1 MQKRGGRTKGGCPRY
16 TVLPSTHDRPADIAT
31 RKQAGHWEADA
42 MLFSTPGQAIL
53 IAHERH
59 SRITIALR
67 QSSLKADPVADALVG
82 TLKAM
87 PAGLR
92 RSITFDNGTEFT
104 RSKRIAHQ
112 LGLTA
117 YFCAP
122 RAPWQTVRDRKSV
135 M

>member
-16 TVLPSTHDRPADIAT
+16 TDRPSIHDRPADIAT

-42 MLFSTPGQAIL
+42 MRFTTPGQAIL

-82 TLKAM
+82 LLKAM

-92 RSITFDNGTEFT
+92 RSITFDNSTEEHT
-104 RSKRIAHQ
+104 SELQSLMR
-112 LGLTA
+112 T
-117 YFCAP
+117 
-122 RAPWQTVRDRKSV
+122 
-135 M
+135 

>member
-1 MQKRGGRTKGGCPRY
+1 
-16 TVLPSTHDRPADIAT
+16 
-31 RKQAGHWEADA
+31 

-82 TLKAM
+82 MLKAM

-92 RSITFDNGTEFT
+92 RSITFDNGTEFN
-104 RSKRIAHQ
+104 RYQRIASQ
-112 LGLTA
+112 LGLNA
-117 YFCAP
+117 YFCDP
-122 RAPWQTVRDRKSV
+122 RAPWQKAASKTPSEGSAETSDRKSTRLNSSHYCASR
-135 M
+135 MPSSA

>member
-67 QSSLKADPVADALVG
+67 QRSLKADPVADELVG
-82 TLKAM
+82 MLEAM
-87 PAGLR
+87 PDGLR
-92 RSITFDNGTEFT
+92 RSVTFDNGTEFH
-104 RSKRIAHQ
+104 RYQPIASQ
-112 LGLTA
+112 LRLQIGKT
-117 YFCAP
+117 
-122 RAPWQTVRDRKSV
+122 QV
-135 M
+135 